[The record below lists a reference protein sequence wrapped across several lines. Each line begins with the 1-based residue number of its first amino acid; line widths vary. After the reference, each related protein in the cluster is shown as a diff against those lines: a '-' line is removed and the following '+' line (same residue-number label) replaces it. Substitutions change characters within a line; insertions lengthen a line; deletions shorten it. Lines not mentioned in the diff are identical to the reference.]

1 MVAVPSVR
9 VGAPVTHDKLTVFP
23 LYLEAPAAPN
33 YRLADEALAD
43 GSAVVEEVTEGGS
56 VPNLAV
62 DNKSEGLVLFVEGQ
76 ELQGAKQNRVL
87 NTSVLIA
94 AKTKTVLPV
103 SCVEQGRWRYTS
115 KQFTSSDYYSSSK
128 MRQVLKKSV
137 NESTLS
143 GGGHSSDQG
152 AVWTEVSRQMSS
164 AGSSSPTMAMADTV
178 RDHRPHIDRT
188 AAEVAYAEGA
198 AGLAIAVG
206 GKLVSVDL
214 FDAPETC
221 KKVWPRVIRGVAMD
235 AMEEKAAAALSV
247 DEVQAAVASLRSEP
261 WQAVAAAGAG
271 EEQRSESEKW
281 HGSVLTLNGNLVH
294 GSLITAAV

>member
-9 VGAPVTHDKLTVFP
+9 VGAPVTHDKLIVFP
-23 LYLEAPAAPN
+23 LYLEAAAAPP

-56 VPNLAV
+56 VPHLAV
-62 DNKSEGLVLFVEGQ
+62 DNKGETLVLFVEGQ
-76 ELQGAKQNRVL
+76 ELRGAKQNRVL

-94 AKTKTVLPV
+94 AKAKTVLPV

-115 KQFTSSDYYSSSK
+115 KQFTSSEYCGSSK
-128 MRQVLKKSV
+128 LRQVLKKSV
-137 NESTLS
+137 NDSTLS

-152 AVWTEVSRQMSS
+152 AVWNEVSRQMRSVGSTS
-164 AGSSSPTMAMADTV
+164 ATMALSDTMT
-178 RDHRPHIDRT
+178 DHKPYIERHV
-188 AAEVAYAEGA
+188 AEVAYAEGA
-198 AGLAIAVG
+198 AGFAVAVG
-206 GKLVSVDL
+206 GRLVSVDL

-235 AMEEKAAAALSV
+235 AMEEKSEATISA
-247 DEVQAAVASLRSEP
+247 DEVTAAIASLRTEP
-261 WQAVAAAGAG
+261 WTPVAAAGAG
-271 EEQRSESEKW
+271 EEQRSESPRW

-294 GSLITAAV
+294 GSLVTTSS

>member
-9 VGAPVTHDKLTVFP
+9 VGAPITHDKLTVFP
-23 LYLEAPAAPN
+23 LFLEAPTKPH
-33 YRLADEALAD
+33 YRLSEEALAE

-62 DNKSEGLVLFVEGQ
+62 NNTGDTLVLFVEGQ
-76 ELQGAKQNRVL
+76 ELRGAKQNRVL

-94 AKTKTVLPV
+94 ARTKTVLPV

-115 KQFTSSDYYSSSK
+115 KEFTSSDYYSSSK

-164 AGSSSPTMAMADTV
+164 VGSTSPTAALADTMSS
-178 RDHRPHIDRT
+178 HRPHID
-188 AAEVAYAEGA
+188 
-198 AGLAIAVG
+198 
-206 GKLVSVDL
+206 
-214 FDAPETC
+214 
-221 KKVWPRVIRGVAMD
+221 
-235 AMEEKAAAALSV
+235 
-247 DEVQAAVASLRSEP
+247 
-261 WQAVAAAGAG
+261 
-271 EEQRSESEKW
+271 
-281 HGSVLTLNGNLVH
+281 
-294 GSLITAAV
+294 